1 MRRLRSWLPLLLL
14 AVTLPVR
21 AGLFDDD
28 VARENIRKLQEQ
40 MDGLTQRIELATR
53 NQMDFANQMEA
64 IRADLAKLRGQMEE
78 VVYNLDAAQKR
89 QKDFYVDLDNRLR
102 KLEQGGAVAAEAAK
116 PAAADPAAESKD
128 YETALTALKAAHY
141 KEAIAG
147 FGEFIKAYPA
157 SGMLP
162 SAYFWSGYALTQA
175 KDYARAAAMYG
186 KLASTWP
193 NDNRAADALAEQAS
207 ALALSGDK
215 AGARKAL
222 ELLAEKYPDSE
233 AAKQNKLPKKK
244 K

>member
-1 MRRLRSWLPLLLL
+1 MRRLWLPLLLL
-14 AVTLPVR
+14 VVTLPAR

-28 VARENIRKLQEQ
+28 VARERIVKLQEQ
-40 MDGLTQRIELATR
+40 MDALTQRIELATR
-53 NQMDFANQMEA
+53 NQMDFTNQMEA

-102 KLEQGGAVAAEAAK
+102 KLEQGGATPAEAAK
-116 PAAADPAAESKD
+116 PAVDPAAESKD
-128 YETALTALKAAHY
+128 YESALTALKAAHY

-147 FGEFIKAYPA
+147 FGEFIKTYPS

-215 AGARKAL
+215 AGAKKAL